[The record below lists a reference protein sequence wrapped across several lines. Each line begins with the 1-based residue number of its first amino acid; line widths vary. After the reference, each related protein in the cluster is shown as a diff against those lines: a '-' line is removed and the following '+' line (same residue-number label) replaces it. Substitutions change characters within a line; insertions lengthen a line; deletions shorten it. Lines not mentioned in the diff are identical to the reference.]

1 METNSKLD
9 LREILKD
16 CPKGTKLYSPLFG
29 EVEFIKIIKYDA
41 YSIIVSA
48 EGREQNSTEDGRYY
62 LRYTDG
68 ECLLFPS
75 KDNRNWNTWIK
86 PETPAQNVP
95 TQSEHQ
101 ALGDEQMR
109 NTIIEMIGNSGQ
121 QGDPSFYIDWPKA
134 TPVPVFAPTGKVEVF
149 ILEPK
154 TEKLCIVKDWKKDS
168 SPKRAE
174 WVAIRNEKGE
184 TILLHKKNITV
195 DGRPVIK
202 FNKANEAAAAFFE
215 GGHTGSRKNWIDVYE
230 AIHTAG
236 LNNAL
241 KLIGGE
247 PIKKEWYWTREKD
260 SDQSAAACT
269 WLFGGGNGDLGNG
282 DASFGAH
289 HARVFRDFGVE
300 TL

>member
-1 METNSKLD
+1 MESINNARFGKLFDFIEAGEKAKAVIAENNSLRRENAA
-9 LREILKD
+9 LRE
-16 CPKGTKLYSPLFG
+16 
-29 EVEFIKIIKYDA
+29 E
-41 YSIIVSA
+41 
-48 EGREQNSTEDGRYY
+48 
-62 LRYTDG
+62 LRKQ
-68 ECLLFPS
+68 EA
-75 KDNRNWNTWIK
+75 N
-86 PETPAQNVP
+86 
-95 TQSEHQ
+95 
-101 ALGDEQMR
+101 ALVHAPG
-109 NTIIEMIGNSGQ
+109 
-121 QGDPSFYIDWPKA
+121 A
-134 TPVPVFAPTGKVEVF
+134 LPTGKVEVF

-236 LNNAL
+236 LNKAL

-260 SDQSAAACT
+260 SDQSYAASA
-269 WLFGGGNGDLGNG
+269 WVFNGSYGSLFHGYGRVV
-282 DASFGAH
+282 ASF
-289 HARVFRDFGVE
+289 ARVFRAFGVE
-300 TL
+300 TLRFF